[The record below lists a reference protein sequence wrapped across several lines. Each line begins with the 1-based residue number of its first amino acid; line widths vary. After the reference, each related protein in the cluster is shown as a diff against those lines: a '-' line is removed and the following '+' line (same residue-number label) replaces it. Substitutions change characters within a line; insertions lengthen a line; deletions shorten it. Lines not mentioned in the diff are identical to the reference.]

1 MGEYQTTK
9 KNDFEHPICT
19 AGNVE
24 NWVPEK
30 IISDIRPSDWEEIK
44 WGLLEP

>member
-24 NWVPEK
+24 NWVP
-30 IISDIRPSDWEEIK
+30 SDWEEIK